1 LQIFNLHFAIL
12 NLQSFEQATRNAAL
26 LARQGKRPYNR
37 HSLPSLPPVDANLCA
52 NASACP
58 SRILSQNRT
67 LSLRDVFYL
76 VAATMSYLVIAAKV
90 GAEARVIPATLAFAA
105 SPNRASFGECRA

>member
-1 LQIFNLHFAIL
+1 MRKALWLNGDRDASDALFQIRMRIIGCN
-12 NLQSFEQATRNAAL
+12 R
-26 LARQGKRPYNR
+26 RPYNR
-37 HSLPSLPPVDANLCA
+37 HSLPSLSPVDANLCA
-52 NASACP
+52 NTSACP

-76 VAATMSYLVIAAKV
+76 VAATTSYLVIAAKV
-90 GAEARVIPATLAFAA
+90 DAEARVIPATLAFAA